1 MELKTETLY
10 VRISPETKK
19 LFVEL
24 CSDKEEAVAV
34 ALRRL
39 VLAELHRVKG
49 ANKPPKTK

>member
-24 CSDKEEAVAV
+24 CSDREEAVAV

-39 VLAELHRVKG
+39 VLAELQRVRG
-49 ANKPPKTK
+49 AGKPGKSK